1 MLPFVM
7 KMLNKL
13 GREGKFPNLRNSMGG
28 DGNPLKFSCGS
39 DCTTLNEFTKI
50 IDDVAL
56 QVNFMA

>member
-1 MLPFVM
+1 MM

-13 GREGKFPNLRNSMGG
+13 GREGKFPSLRNLMAG
-28 DGNPLKFSCGS
+28 DGNLLKLGCGS